1 MLTQKNQHMGV
12 EKVRTRRREEK
23 SKEKGQRKKKKEAKV
38 RRTLAT
44 RRLEPNFKEI
54 EVQI

>member
-1 MLTQKNQHMGV
+1 MGV
-12 EKVRTRRREEK
+12 EKVRTRRREK
-23 SKEKGQRKKKKEAKV
+23 KRKGAKEKKKKEAKV